1 MKKLVTLARI
11 ALVLALGALAGCA
24 GSPNDTKSAITVTA
38 RFDNGA
44 GLYVGNAVAV
54 LGMPVGEVT
63 AITPRG
69 SHVEVTM
76 RVEGEVLIPADAT
89 AVTVSTSVLTD
100 RHVEFTPA
108 YRGGATLADHAQLGL
123 DRTRTPIDFDRLLG
137 AADGMAA
144 QLAGASPDT
153 GPIARLLDVSAQ
165 IASGSGPE
173 LRATM
178 NELSGALRLGDDE
191 GARTQAAITD
201 IVEHLAIL
209 VRAAAGNDQV
219 IREFGSATGQLSAVL
234 AELGIGAGDTGAQI
248 VQIMQQTDDLLT
260 QNSESLRSTVNNA
273 TTVTRALADY
283 REEVAE
289 FIDVTPLL
297 LNNAYN
303 AIDVDYRGVRV
314 HALLDKVFF
323 DGQLVKEVC
332 NVLGLR
338 QLGCS
343 TGTLQDFGPD
353 FGITDMLEA
362 MSRLPR

>member
-1 MKKLVTLARI
+1 MNRLVALARM

-24 GSPNDTKSAITVTA
+24 GNPDDANSAITVTA

-76 RVEGEVLIPADAT
+76 RVEGGVLIPADAT

-209 VRAAAGNDQV
+209 VRAAADNDQV
-219 IREFGSATGQLSAVL
+219 IREFGSATGQLSSVL

>member
-1 MKKLVTLARI
+1 MKRLVTLARI

>member
-1 MKKLVTLARI
+1 MTRLLALARI
-11 ALVLALGALAGCA
+11 AVVLALGALAGCA
-24 GSPNDTKSAITVTA
+24 GSPGDANSAITVTA

-69 SHVEVTM
+69 SHVEVAL
-76 RVEGEVLIPADAT
+76 RIEGDVAIPADAT

-108 YRGGATLADHAQLGL
+108 YRGGPTLADRAQLGL

-144 QLAGASPDT
+144 QLAGASPGT

-178 NELSGALRLGDDE
+178 NELSGALRLGADG
-191 GARTQAAITD
+191 GAQTQTAITS
-201 IVEHLAIL
+201 IVEHLAVLI
-209 VRAAAGNDQV
+209 RAAADNDAT
-219 IREFGSATGQLSAVL
+219 IREFGSATGQLSEVL
-234 AELGIGAGDTGAQI
+234 AQLEIGAGGTGAQI
-248 VQIMQQTDDLLT
+248 VEIMRQTDDLLT
-260 QNSESLRSTVNNA
+260 QNSESLRATVSNA
-273 TTVTRALADY
+273 GTVTHALADY

-323 DGQLVKEVC
+323 DAQLVKEVC

>member
-1 MKKLVTLARI
+1 MNRLVTLARM

-24 GSPNDTKSAITVTA
+24 GSPDDANSAITVTA

-76 RVEGEVLIPADAT
+76 RVEGGVLIPADAT

-209 VRAAAGNDQV
+209 VRAAADNDQV
-219 IREFGSATGQLSAVL
+219 IREFGSATGQLSSVL
-234 AELGIGAGDTGAQI
+234 VDLGIGAGDTGAQI

>member
-1 MKKLVTLARI
+1 MRRLVTLVRI
-11 ALVLALGALAGCA
+11 VLVLALGALAGCA
-24 GSPNDTKSAITVTA
+24 GSPDDTNRAITVTA

-63 AITPRG
+63 AITARG

-209 VRAAAGNDQV
+209 VRAAADNDQV

-260 QNSESLRSTVNNA
+260 QNSESLSSTVNNA
-273 TTVTRALADY
+273 TTVTHALADY

>member
-1 MKKLVTLARI
+1 MRRLVTLVRI
-11 ALVLALGALAGCA
+11 VLVLALGALAGCA
-24 GSPNDTKSAITVTA
+24 GSPSDTNRAITVTA

-76 RVEGEVLIPADAT
+76 RIEGEVLIPADAT

-209 VRAAAGNDQV
+209 VRAAADNDQV

>member
-1 MKKLVTLARI
+1 MKRLVTLARI

-248 VQIMQQTDDLLT
+248 VQITQQTDDLLT